1 MMEFEEAKKF
11 TPSIIFPD
19 PATNSLR

>member
-1 MMEFEEAKKF
+1 MEFEEAKKF